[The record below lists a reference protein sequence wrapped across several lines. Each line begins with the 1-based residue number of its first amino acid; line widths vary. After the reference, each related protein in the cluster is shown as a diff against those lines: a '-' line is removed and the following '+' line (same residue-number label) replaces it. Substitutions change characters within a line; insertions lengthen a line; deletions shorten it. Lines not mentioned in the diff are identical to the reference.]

1 MNRTKYRH
9 QPLPQLPDDF
19 IGDCAALFELEAER
33 DAALAQAADHK
44 AKLEAALASKL
55 ASIDADRTPL
65 TLRIKRYAEAHRD
78 EIFVNDKG
86 KFIKS
91 KIISGLKI
99 GFRMPTPKLDFAPG
113 ADDKSVAS
121 KLIDF
126 LPANLLEFVVET
138 TRKLRKQPALK
149 IITAQLDDLTL
160 EQKLIGTSLIEA
172 GVAGYSQIEEFFIDR
187 PAPKDGVTKQED
199 TNDQ

>member
-9 QPLPQLPDDF
+9 QPLPQSPDDF
-19 IGDCAALFELEAER
+19 ISDCAVLFELEQER
-33 DAALAQAADHK
+33 DQALAQAADHK

-55 ASIDADRTPL
+55 ASI
-65 TLRIKRYAEAHRD
+65 KRYAEAHRN

-149 IITAQLDDLTL
+149 IIKAQLDDLTL

-172 GVAGYSQIEEFFIDR
+172 GVAGYSRIEEFFIDR
-187 PAPKDGVTKQED
+187 PSPKDGVSKQED
-199 TNDQ
+199 ASDQ